1 MIKKLF
7 IPDILNAEFLP
18 PLSPEAE
25 KDLFQQLE
33 ENSDGDSAREI
44 LILSNLRLIR
54 FMIHIV
60 RRSSPKCDLTSQDLF
75 QEGYFGL
82 IRAIEY
88 FDWRLGNKLST
99 YAFWWIKQ
107 AMSRAIEKQSD
118 VIRLPTHIHDRLTN
132 YFKIRNRLIQELK
145 REPSSV
151 EIAKKM
157 NTSISMVEELRKIA
171 ISSSEI
177 SSLDIS
183 GDYGDDRILS
193 EVLPVKEENDD
204 EEEHPGYSDL
214 RREDVLN
221 AINNC
226 PDLTSRE
233 RQIILLH
240 FGLNDEKK
248 SYTLAEI
255 GKEFSRTR
263 ERIRQIKNKA
273 LKKLRKDPR
282 IKSLRTFIN

>member
-1 MIKKLF
+1 MAILREKCLSLKLK
-7 IPDILNAEFLP
+7 IN
-18 PLSPEAE
+18 
-25 KDLFQQLE
+25 QVYH
-33 ENSDGDSAREI
+33 
-44 LILSNLRLIR
+44 
-54 FMIHIV
+54 HIV
-60 RRSSPKCDLTSQDLF
+60 RRSSPKCDLTAQDLF

-107 AMSRAIEKQSD
+107 AMSRAIEKQSG
-118 VIRLPTHIHDRLTN
+118 VIRLPAHIHDRLTN

-157 NTSISMVEELRKIA
+157 KRNTSISMVEELRKIA

-193 EVLPVKEENDD
+193 EVLPV
-204 EEEHPGYSDL
+204 
-214 RREDVLN
+214 
-221 AINNC
+221 
-226 PDLTSRE
+226 
-233 RQIILLH
+233 
-240 FGLNDEKK
+240 
-248 SYTLAEI
+248 
-255 GKEFSRTR
+255 
-263 ERIRQIKNKA
+263 
-273 LKKLRKDPR
+273 
-282 IKSLRTFIN
+282 